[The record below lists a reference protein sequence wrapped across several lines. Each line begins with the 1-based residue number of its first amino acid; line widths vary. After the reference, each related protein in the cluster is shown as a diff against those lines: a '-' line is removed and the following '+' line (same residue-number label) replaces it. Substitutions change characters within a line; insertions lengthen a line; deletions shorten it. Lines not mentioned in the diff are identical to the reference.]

1 MLHIRPISENQANP
15 SIAEVYQDIKQ
26 TFGVEVVPLLFQYL
40 AGFEEYFIYAWDKLK
55 RNVQSPYFG
64 DAISEITSFAQETIP
79 EVYQSSMDMRQF
91 CGSLP
96 ELEVHQLLQTTEA
109 LQKINAQLLLLTI
122 GMREGLKGVHIGR
135 EFLLKNTAGELYEE
149 AFDQFINNKIMHEN
163 LKQQQELEGASKMLA
178 PLFGSQAL
186 QVTHYPE
193 FFGKVALEMQELIQ
207 SELYLSTRVGLER
220 IGVMMVEHLSYP
232 LGTSY
237 QEIATFAGKKPYFH
251 ELLYILSETFPT
263 SFPRLV
269 LTTAVMKTVLHTT
282 GKSSSKQLITY

>member
-1 MLHIRPISENQANP
+1 MLHIRPIPENLANEHV
-15 SIAEVYQDIKQ
+15 ARVYVDIKQ

-40 AGFEEYFIYAWDKLK
+40 AGFEEYFLYVWERIK
-55 RNVQSPYFG
+55 RNVESPYFL
-64 DAISEITSFAQETIP
+64 DAVSEITSFAEETIP
-79 EVYQSSMDMRQF
+79 EVYNPSLSVQHFRS
-91 CGSLP
+91 SLP
-96 ELEVHQLLQTTEA
+96 DAEVHHLLPTIEG
-109 LQKINAQLLLLTI
+109 LQRINAQLLLLTV

-135 EFLLKNTAGELYEE
+135 EFLLQNTSGELYEE
-149 AFDQFINNKIMHEN
+149 VFDQFINNKIMREN
-163 LKQQQELEGASKMLA
+163 LREQKELEGASKMLA

-193 FFGKVALEMQELIQ
+193 FFGKVAQEMQELVK

-220 IGVMMVEHLSYP
+220 IGVMMVDHLSYP

-263 SFPRLV
+263 NFPRLV
-269 LTTAVMKTVLHTT
+269 LTTAVMKSIL
-282 GKSSSKQLITY
+282 KSSSSKTLAQ

>member
-1 MLHIRPISENQANP
+1 MLHIRPIPENQANE
-15 SIAEVYQDIKQ
+15 SVQRVYKDIRE
-26 TFGVEVVPLLFQYL
+26 TFSVEVVPLLFQYL
-40 AGFEEYFIYAWDKLK
+40 ASFEEYFFYVWERIK
-55 RNVQSPYFG
+55 RNVQSPYFT
-64 DAISEITSFAQETIP
+64 DAVSEITSFAQETIP
-79 EVYQSSMDMRQF
+79 EVYQPSVDMRQF
-91 CGSLP
+91 RKTLQDA
-96 ELEVHQLLQTTEA
+96 EVHQLLQTAER

-135 EFLLKNTAGELYEE
+135 EFLLQNTSGELYEE
-149 AFDQFINNKIMHEN
+149 VFDQFINNKIMREN
-163 LKQQQELEGASKMLA
+163 LQEQKELEGASKMLA

-186 QVTHYPE
+186 QITHYPE
-193 FFGKVALEMQELIQ
+193 FFGKVALEMHDLIK

-220 IGVMMVEHLSYP
+220 IGVMMVGHLSYP

-269 LTTAVMKTVLHTT
+269 LTTAVMKTTLKNTVKSQSKEITT
-282 GKSSSKQLITY
+282 Y